1 MRVAVIGAGCSGVT
15 AVKACLEESI
25 DVVCYE
31 RGANSGGLWW
41 YRDADDDDLGTGSV
55 MRFTVCNTSKEM
67 CVYSDYPPSQE
78 LPVFLEHQQ
87 MVGYIRDYADHFRVT
102 PLIRFRHEV
111 VHVSEDLVLRVR
123 NLETDEEF
131 EEAFDRVMVCSGH
144 HSIPSIPLVP
154 GQEKFG
160 GCVMHSREY
169 KYTDEGLR
177 GKRVVV
183 VGFGNSAVDMA
194 VDMTGFTKQVLLSIR
209 RANWIVP
216 RHVGGVPIDVTFS
229 KQLYMFFYNYV
240 PTYVGSWFMQRIANR
255 HCDHKVLGLDPQH
268 QFLAQGAVISSDLA
282 EKVLNGSIRFR
293 GEIEAFTEQ
302 GVVMDGVEE
311 RVDMVVFATGYKSS
325 VPFASNVLPRDGD
338 TPLLYRRI
346 FPPEHARVAFIGLFD
361 VNAGML
367 QIAEM
372 QSRYAVQVFTD
383 KQTLPSPDTM
393 RAEVLSDLTN
403 SRTYYVPSERHEMM
417 IDHVPYMEELASI
430 MGIKPNFCRM
440 LLTDPILYLAA
451 VRAPMLNYR
460 FRLQGPH
467 AWPGARDAIL
477 GYESRMKAPLKPP
490 ARLFRSERRR
500 PEITL
505 VSVVLLI
512 VVLCLAVMLTSE
524 FPLFSAFIWCAGALV
539 L

>member
-15 AVKACLEESI
+15 AVKACLEENI

-41 YRDADDDDLGTGSV
+41 YRDAEDDDLGTGSV

-78 LPVFLEHQQ
+78 LPVFLEHEQ

-111 VHVSEDLVLRVR
+111 VHVSEDLALRVR

-131 EEAFDRVMVCSGH
+131 EETFDRVMVCSGH

-154 GQEKFG
+154 GREKFG
-160 GCVMHSREY
+160 GRVMHSREY
-169 KYTDEGLR
+169 KYSDENLR

-209 RANWIVP
+209 RANWVVP

-240 PTYVGSWFMQRIANR
+240 PIYVGSSWAWTPSTSCWRKA
-255 HCDHKVLGLDPQH
+255 P
-268 QFLAQGAVISSDLA
+268 VISSDLA
-282 EKVLNGSIRFR
+282 ERVLNGSIRFR

-302 GVVMDGVEE
+302 GVIMDGVEE
-311 RVDMVVFATGYKSS
+311 CVDMVVFATGYKSS
-325 VPFASNVLPRDGD
+325 VPFASDVLPRDGD

-361 VNAGML
+361 
-367 QIAEM
+367 
-372 QSRYAVQVFTD
+372 
-383 KQTLPSPDTM
+383 
-393 RAEVLSDLTN
+393 
-403 SRTYYVPSERHEMM
+403 RHEMM

-440 LLTDPILYLAA
+440 LVTDPILYLAA

-467 AWPGARDAIL
+467 AWPGARDAIM